1 MTFTSLYSISVG
13 ELNRGKLLLIQLD
26 LRMAHRKDEPLTFFL
41 PTTGLFK
48 RWVRM
53 RRIFMVRKFSKPL
66 ALLLTLAC
74 LQACESP
81 ERMIAA
87 QLLSIRQ
94 AHEEWLR
101 ESAEQYLEL
110 RKQNPDDAAAFAD
123 RVRAIDEHLRHLE
136 MQAASLFLSY
146 VRTKQESQKAELTA
160 LIGQM
165 TAIILSFKRGS

>member
-1 MTFTSLYSISVG
+1 
-13 ELNRGKLLLIQLD
+13 
-26 LRMAHRKDEPLTFFL
+26 
-41 PTTGLFK
+41 
-48 RWVRM
+48 
-53 RRIFMVRKFSKPL
+53 MVRKFSKPL
-66 ALLLTLAC
+66 ALFLGLTI

-81 ERMIAA
+81 ERTIAA

-123 RVRAIDEHLRHLE
+123 RVRAIDDQLRHLE
-136 MQAASLFLSY
+136 MEAGTLFLSY

-165 TAIILSFKRGS
+165 TAIILSFKRGSS